1 MSNINEENKD
11 LIENLVPW
19 GLLDEETQSRLLG
32 WKHGWEVWC
41 KHAKHNGDNNWK
53 WLTTNIGCGHFEK
66 AIYYKV
72 YRAKPAR
79 EWFVNLYPKGA
90 YVYEH
95 LPAAKAGS
103 FGVDI
108 LSRWK
113 ITSDEYGSNPT
124 IEVID
129 KNSTDERE

>member
-1 MSNINEENKD
+1 MNINEENKD

-41 KHAKHNGDNNWK
+41 KHAKHNGDYNWK

-72 YRAKPAR
+72 YRARPAPKRRECYVHILPNDVRIYNSKTSSQDGAR
-79 EWFVNLYPKGA
+79 EIDF
-90 YVYEH
+90 
-95 LPAAKAGS
+95 
-103 FGVDI
+103 
-108 LSRWK
+108 LSRLK
-113 ITSDEYGSNPT
+113 ISVDPDGSNA
-124 IEVID
+124 ILEVLAGN
-129 KNSTDERE
+129 K